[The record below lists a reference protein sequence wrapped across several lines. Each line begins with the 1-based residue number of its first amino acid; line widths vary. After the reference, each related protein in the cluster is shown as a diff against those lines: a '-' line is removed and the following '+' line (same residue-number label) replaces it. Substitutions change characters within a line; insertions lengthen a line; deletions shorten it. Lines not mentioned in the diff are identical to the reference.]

1 MIYRPG
7 HILTF
12 IFFVILLLTLTIGG
26 YVHRQE
32 QQRIL
37 YLAEQRALAQLEE
50 LRAEKLKLH
59 AEQIRCMALNI
70 YHEAGSEPFMGQV
83 AVARVVMNRVRHG
96 FASNPCKVIYQA
108 HYVPVEPDS
117 EEKRK
122 MCQFSWVCEGKGHP
136 HRNNPRYKQA
146 EDIARQVIL
155 EDRWRDEIPAGA
167 LFFHNTSVSPSWAYQ
182 RIMTIGNHV
191 FYGRGSKKKRNE
203 SQESS

>member
-1 MIYRPG
+1 MNIKSTN
-7 HILTF
+7 IVAFAFL
-12 IFFVILLLTLTIGG
+12 ITLIVSFALGG
-26 YVHRQE
+26 YFHRQE
-32 QQRIL
+32 QQRVL
-37 YLAEQRALAQLEE
+37 YLAEQKALAAVQEINE
-50 LRAEKLKLH
+50 QKLKLH

-122 MCQFSWVCEGKGHP
+122 LCQFSWVCEGKNNP
-136 HRNNPRYKQA
+136 SKSNPRYQQA

-167 LFFHNTSVSPSWAYQ
+167 LFFHNSSVDPAWTY
-182 RIMTIGNHV
+182 RHIMTIGNHV
-191 FYGRGSKKKRNE
+191 FYGRGHKKSKNE
-203 SQESS
+203 SSKSS